1 MSCCCAHI
9 VSFTNPMP
17 QCGTISHITFH
28 GSDPVTVRGLV
39 HQGGP
44 NQDFP
49 PFLRPM
55 PIRPPFFIRE
65 IYKNGFLKRLPY
77 NERKSSALAK
87 LMKSDRFWVVFSVHD
102 DVHPFLEL
110 WHEPTEVTS
119 IIIIIIIIIIVVV
132 VIIKIIIIRWRASRL
147 STFSHFSRVFTSPQ
161 RSSLPITSGALSSTL
176 TRQQLGISLFFEI
189 IWLIS

>member
-1 MSCCCAHI
+1 M
-9 VSFTNPMP
+9 
-17 QCGTISHITFH
+17 
-28 GSDPVTVRGLV
+28 

-44 NQDFP
+44 PQEFA

-55 PIRPPFFIRE
+55 PLRPPFFIRE

-110 WHEPTEVTS
+110 WHEPTEVASKPPQYIFPLLPCLHISPTLIPADNEWS
-119 IIIIIIIIIIVVV
+119 F
-132 VIIKIIIIRWRASRL
+132 VINFDTAAIRYK
-147 STFSHFSRVFTSPQ
+147 
-161 RSSLPITSGALSSTL
+161 
-176 TRQQLGISLFFEI
+176 
-189 IWLIS
+189 

>member
-1 MSCCCAHI
+1 M
-9 VSFTNPMP
+9 
-17 QCGTISHITFH
+17 
-28 GSDPVTVRGLV
+28 

-55 PIRPPFFIRE
+55 PLRPPFFIRE

-110 WHEPTEVTS
+110 WHEPTEV
-119 IIIIIIIIIIVVV
+119 
-132 VIIKIIIIRWRASRL
+132 ASKPPQYIFPL
-147 STFSHFSRVFTSPQ
+147 LPCLHISRVTSKPWKLKRLKSLTNKVKGNLMAAVSKLMTKLHSLSAGMSVGEMWRHG
-161 RSSLPITSGALSSTL
+161 RSGKMY
-176 TRQQLGISLFFEI
+176 
-189 IWLIS
+189 

>member
-1 MSCCCAHI
+1 M
-9 VSFTNPMP
+9 
-17 QCGTISHITFH
+17 
-28 GSDPVTVRGLV
+28 
-39 HQGGP
+39 HQGAP

-55 PIRPPFFIRE
+55 PLRPPFFIRE

-110 WHEPTEVTS
+110 WHEPTEVASKPPQYIFPLLPFIPNSKPIFKAVEGS
-119 IIIIIIIIIIVVV
+119 IEVC
-132 VIIKIIIIRWRASRL
+132 KPFESTKSTTKTDL
-147 STFSHFSRVFTSPQ
+147 SCVS
-161 RSSLPITSGALSSTL
+161 
-176 TRQQLGISLFFEI
+176 QQ
-189 IWLIS
+189 